1 MFLEL
6 SNGEYINLFQVVRF
20 INVQFISGPGLVRFE
35 YQMEENGVRHDG
47 TCTKEQFDKKVV
59 RG

>member
-6 SNGEYINLFQVVRF
+6 SNGNYINLFQVVKF
-20 INVQFISGPGLVRFE
+20 TNVQFISGPGLVRFE
-35 YQMEENGVRHDG
+35 YQMEDNGVKHEG
-47 TCTKEQFDKKVV
+47 TCDKEQFNKKVV